1 MQRGSFIHQGTCSMT
16 SFQHPPENHIAIALP
31 VLVTALAQQPELDIM
46 KSAVSRFVAQRQI
59 WYLSSGLRPKESPS
73 FEVITLLQALAW
85 EQLDRIDTRDFTPG
99 QFRALLGELL
109 DSPAARALGRE
120 LHEALGWDNEM
131 DAQHAD
137 PDLLKQLVWS
147 ALILE
152 VDPPGRHKPAHIAG
166 YDLTARRTRGR
177 SCQWVRADIVSFLG
191 WKTRGVDGY
200 RSQAM
205 ASLALCALEPLIPDF
220 ARDDLPAD
228 LIYGSLRWTNFAHG
242 VALAEALQPGASQLI
257 GFERLLELPLEQS
270 DRAGPKA
277 LQIISATRLLPALQW
292 AIAHDLVAHRPDAAY
307 SESDI
312 QKAMSELDE
321 YSARFS
327 RATLAVLRDP
337 PNRLRMAEQK
347 LDELM
352 GDEIYLRRTIMRPS
366 TVWGRIE
373 YSLKNPAPGVRAG
386 EFYLLDVFA
395 AGYLKNGTDRF
406 EPHFQH
412 DQKPLLDAISPAL
425 ERLKGV
431 DIPALYDAAFDAW
444 FENAQSGYRQL
455 IELLLE
461 QLPPDDQDL
470 INTGTVAVFALRSET
485 GKTLQS
491 ETAQDRKDHQGRFG
505 FLIRCEH
512 EGEVFFYEV
521 FPFRGEI
528 KRRRDL
534 GATPRSRVGV
544 RHIDWAPALI
554 QIDWATY
561 RDNQVPNPEAR
572 SAVIPV
578 QIGFFPSS
586 ATDSP
591 TEAALQRP
599 REIAEAVVQHNMF
612 YDRQRTYQAQRG
624 VTGVEFVSNN
634 YPPFLRLA
642 EVLIP
647 GLGCYNAVRTGE
659 LPALNCLLDVG
670 AIMALPLFA
679 LGKGIAQ
686 IVVRSGQVGLLKTLP
701 ALAGAAGHFLKT
713 SGVAY
718 RSALNPIGL
727 GIALG
732 SALYQAGRFSQAVL
746 KRMSARMRGWARL
759 SGGTA
764 AFRMPQRING
774 RIGYPL
780 SGRGAAGT
788 SMSADESG
796 HRIRNVRD
804 YDAFLET
811 NDIFKGNARLRTDM
825 LAEVE
830 AGADIRVHVRRDG
843 SRTLIKKDTTEEFFI
858 DLADNS
864 TVRLKSHYNYRVL
877 KSWATGPETSQ
888 ADLTRLGVNRILPSR
903 PVLDP
908 QRLMSVKDAIE
919 NGNYLPPLDVRRM
932 GEGFEVINGNHRL
945 QAAVELGLEN
955 VPVVIRPHPPVPLA
969 ASH

>member
-1 MQRGSFIHQGTCSMT
+1 MT
-16 SFQHPPENHIAIALP
+16 SFQHPPENHTAIAFP
-31 VLVTALAQQPELDIM
+31 VLVAALAHQPERDII
-46 KSAVSRFVAQRQI
+46 KFAVSRFVAQRQS
-59 WYLSSGLRPKESPS
+59 WYLSSGLRPKDSPS

-85 EQLDRIDTRDFTPG
+85 EQLDRIDTRDFTTG

-137 PDLLKQLVWS
+137 LDLLKQLVWS

-152 VDPPGRHKPAHIAG
+152 VDPPERHKPAHIAG

-177 SCQWVRADIVSFLG
+177 SCQWVRADIVSFLE

-205 ASLALCALEPLIPDF
+205 ASLALCALEPLIPEF

-242 VALAEALQPGASQLI
+242 VALAEALQPGASHLL

-270 DRAGPKA
+270 NGAEPEA
-277 LQIISATRLLPALQW
+277 LQVIAATRLLPALQW
-292 AIAHDLVAHRPDAAY
+292 AIAHDLVAHRLDADY

-312 QKAMSELDE
+312 QKAMGELDE
-321 YSARFS
+321 YSTRLS

-337 PNRLRMAEQK
+337 PHRLGMAEQK
-347 LDELM
+347 LNELM
-352 GDEIYLRRTIMRPS
+352 GEENYLSQTIMRPS
-366 TVWGRIE
+366 TVLGRIE
-373 YSLKNPAPGVRAG
+373 YSLKNPAPGVRPG

-412 DQKPLLDAISPAL
+412 DQKALLDTILPAL
-425 ERLKGV
+425 DRLKGV

-444 FENAQSGYRQL
+444 FENAQAGYKQL
-455 IELLLE
+455 IEHVLE
-461 QLPPDDQDL
+461 QIPPDDHDRL
-470 INTGTVAVFALRSET
+470 NASTVDVIVLRSET
-485 GKTLQS
+485 GKRLQS
-491 ETAQDRKDHQGRFG
+491 ETVQDRQDHQGRFG

-512 EGEVFFYEV
+512 DSKVFFYEV
-521 FPFRGEI
+521 FPFRGQI
-528 KRRRDL
+528 VRRKDL
-534 GATPRSRVGV
+534 GVLPRPRAEV
-544 RHIDWAPALI
+544 RHVDWAPVFI

-561 RDNQVPNPEAR
+561 RENHTPNPDAR
-572 SAVIPV
+572 YAVIPV
-578 QIGFFPSS
+578 QVGHFSPS
-586 ATDSP
+586 AADSP
-591 TEAALQRP
+591 TAAASQRLK
-599 REIAEAVVQHNMF
+599 EIAETVVQRNMF
-612 YDRQRTYQAQRG
+612 CDRQRTYQAQRG
-624 VTGVEFVSNN
+624 VTGVEFVSGN
-634 YPPFLRLA
+634 YPPVLRLA

-647 GLGCYNAVRTGE
+647 GLGCYNALRTSE

-679 LGKGIAQ
+679 LGKGVLQ
-686 IVVRSGQVGLLKTLP
+686 VTLRSGQVGLLKTLP
-701 ALAGAAGHFLKT
+701 AFGGAARQFLKT

-718 RSALNPIGL
+718 RSALNPVGL
-727 GIALG
+727 GISLG
-732 SALYQAGRFSQAVL
+732 SALYEAGRLSRAAL
-746 KRMSARMRGWARL
+746 KRMSARMSGWARL
-759 SGGTA
+759 SGGAA
-764 AFRMPQRING
+764 AFRMPQRVNG

-780 SGRGAAGT
+780 SGRGAGT
-788 SMSADESG
+788 SINADKSG
-796 HRIRNVRD
+796 RRIRNVRD

-811 NDIFKGNARLRTDM
+811 NDIFQGNARLRTDM

-843 SRTLIKKDTTEEFFI
+843 SRTLIKKDTTDEIFI

-864 TVRLKSHYNYRVL
+864 SVHLKSHYDYRVL
-877 KSWATGPETSQ
+877 KTWATGGEANQ
-888 ADLTRLGVNRILPSR
+888 ADLKRLGVNRVMPSR

-908 QRLMSVKDAIE
+908 QRLRSIKDAIE
-919 NGNYLPPLDVRRM
+919 NGNYLPPLDVKRM
-932 GEGFEVINGNHRL
+932 GEGFEIINGNHRL
-945 QAAVELGLEN
+945 QAAIDLELES
-955 VPVVIRPHPPVPLA
+955 VPVVIRPQASVPT
-969 ASH
+969 ASY

>member
-1 MQRGSFIHQGTCSMT
+1 MT
-16 SFQHPPENHIAIALP
+16 SVQNHTAIALP
-31 VLVTALAQQPELDIM
+31 VLVAALAQQPELDII
-46 KSAVSRFVAQRQI
+46 KFAVSRFVAQRQN
-59 WYLSSGLRPKESPS
+59 WYLSRGLRPKDSPS

-85 EQLDRIDTRDFTPG
+85 EQLDRLDTRDFTPG

-109 DSPAARALGRE
+109 DSPAAQALGRE

-177 SCQWVRADIVSFLG
+177 SCQWLRADIVSFLG

-205 ASLALCALEPLIPDF
+205 ASLALCALEPVIPEF

-228 LIYGSLRWTNFAHG
+228 LIYGSLRWANLAHG
-242 VALAEALQPGASQLI
+242 VALAEALQPGASRQI
-257 GFERLLELPLEQS
+257 DFERLLQLPLEQS
-270 DRAGPKA
+270 AGAEPEA
-277 LQIISATRLLPALQW
+277 LQVVAATRLLPALQW
-292 AIAHDLVAHRPDAAY
+292 AIAHDLVAHRPDADY
-307 SESDI
+307 SEGDVE
-312 QKAMSELDE
+312 KAMSELDE

-337 PNRLRMAEQK
+337 PHRLRMAEQK
-347 LDELM
+347 LNELM
-352 GDEIYLRRTIMRPS
+352 GEENYLSQTIMRPS
-366 TVWGRIE
+366 TVRGRLE
-373 YSLKNPAPGVRAG
+373 FSLKNPSPGVRPG

-406 EPHFQH
+406 EPHFQR
-412 DQKPLLDAISPAL
+412 DQKALLNAISPAL

-431 DIPALYDAAFDAW
+431 DIPALYDTAFATW
-444 FENAQSGYRQL
+444 FEDAQAGYKQL
-455 IELLLE
+455 IEHVLE
-461 QLPPDDQDL
+461 QIPPDDQDRL
-470 INTGTVAVFALRSET
+470 NAGTVDVIALRSET

-491 ETAQDRKDHQGRFG
+491 ETVQDRKDHQGRFG

-512 EGEVFFYEV
+512 DGQVFFYEI
-521 FPFRGEI
+521 FPFRGQI
-528 KRRRDL
+528 KRRTDL
-534 GATPRSRVGV
+534 GVTPRSRAEA
-544 RHIDWAPALI
+544 RHVDWAPGLI
-554 QIDWATY
+554 QSDWATY
-561 RDNQVPNPEAR
+561 RENHAPNPEAR

-578 QIGFFPSS
+578 QIGHFSPS
-586 ATDSP
+586 AADGP
-591 TEAALQRP
+591 TAAAPQRLK
-599 REIAEAVVQHNMF
+599 EIAEAVVQRNMF

-624 VTGVEFVSNN
+624 VTGVEFVSAN
-634 YPPFLRLA
+634 YPPVLRLA

-647 GLGCYNAVRTGE
+647 GLGCYNALQTGE
-659 LPALNCLLDVG
+659 LPALNCVLDVG
-670 AIMALPLFA
+670 AIMAVPLFA
-679 LGKGIAQ
+679 LGKGMLQ
-686 IVVRSGQVGLLKTLP
+686 VTVRSGQVGLIKTLP
-701 ALAGAAGHFLKT
+701 AFGSAARHFIKT

-718 RSALNPIGL
+718 RNALNPIGL
-727 GIALG
+727 GVSLG
-732 SALYQAGRFSQAVL
+732 SALYDAGRFSRAAL
-746 KRMSARMRGWARL
+746 KRMSARMNGWGRL
-759 SGGTA
+759 KGSMV
-764 AFRMPQRING
+764 FRVPQRVNG

-780 SGRGAAGT
+780 SGRGAVRT
-788 SMSADESG
+788 SMNADESG
-796 HRIRNVRD
+796 RRIRNVRD

-811 NDIFKGNARLRTDM
+811 NDIFQGNARLRTDM

-843 SRTLIKKDTTEEFFI
+843 SRTLIKKDTTDEIFI

-864 TVRLKSHYNYRVL
+864 SVHLKSHYDYRVL
-877 KSWATGPETSQ
+877 KSWATGDAADQ
-888 ADLTRLGVNRILPSR
+888 ADVSRLGVNRITPSR

-908 QRLMSVKDAIE
+908 QRLRSVKDAIE

-945 QAAVELGLEN
+945 QAAIDLGLES
-955 VPVVIRPHPPVPLA
+955 VPVVIGHEPSVQP
-969 ASH
+969 ASY